1 MTLGPAVGA
10 IATALGK
17 PPMPH
22 QQYIWDVALE
32 IDPKTGYFAYS
43 NVTLVGP
50 RQVTGK
56 TEQILPL
63 MIHRCTGVGRDLV
76 DFAMREYGLRV
87 QEPGAQ
93 RVFFTAQ
100 TADAARTR
108 WRDVH
113 VQRIKQSPMRRMWSQ
128 SPRLTQNKES
138 MFWINGSSWVPGA
151 TTGATGGTGDTLD
164 LGVVDE
170 AWSRPD
176 NRTELSM
183 RPAMMTRPWSQLW
196 ALSMVPGPSRVPP
209 DGWPW
214 LMRRMKAGR
223 QRVLAD
229 IRRGTMYIEFS
240 AADKID
246 EVNVADPDTWW
257 SCMPGLGFTVPEQ
270 RVQDD
275 YDEIGSEGAE
285 LGTLEDFAAEYL
297 GIWPTEQLAQWKLIT
312 KPTWQGLQTSD
323 AELTGPIALGVDA
336 NPNLTTASISMAGQL
351 EEGGDVY
358 VELVDRRK
366 GVNWLTGAVLA
377 LARARPVCAVGVDNN
392 GPLAGWVEP
401 LTRAAIEENIDLTI
415 VALPAQKVSA
425 ACSAFY
431 NLTGEQDDPDPEG
444 LPTTRRVRHGG
455 QPELDQSVGGAI
467 PRRSGDRWRYDRDES
482 TADTGPVY
490 AATFAVAAGDD
501 QEWLGGAYDVMES
514 LG

>member
-1 MTLGPAVGA
+1 MTLGPAVGK

-32 IDPKTGYFAYS
+32 IDPNTGLFAY
-43 NVTLVGP
+43 NNITLVGP

-63 MIHRCTGVGRDLV
+63 MIHRCTGVGRELV

-87 QEPGAQ
+87 PEPGPQ

-113 VQRIKQSPMRRMWSQ
+113 VARIAKSPLRRLWATP
-128 SPRLTQNKES
+128 PRLTQNKES
-138 MFWINGSSWVPGA
+138 MFWTNGSSWVPGS
-151 TTGATGGTGDTLD
+151 TKGSTGGTGDTLD
-164 LGVVDE
+164 LGVIDE
-170 AWSRPD
+170 AWSRVD
-176 NRTELSM
+176 SSTELSM

-196 ALSMVPGPSRVPP
+196 ALSMVPGPSRIGP

-214 LMRRMKAGR
+214 LKHRMEAGR
-223 QRVLAD
+223 SRVGAD
-229 IRRGTMYIEFS
+229 IRRGSMYVEFS
-240 AADKID
+240 AADRLD
-246 EVNVADPDTWW
+246 EVNVADPDVWW
-257 SCMPGLGFTVPEQ
+257 RCMPGLGFTVPEQ

-275 YDEIGSEGAE
+275 YEGIGGGQSDM
-285 LGTLEDFAAEYL
+285 GTIEDFAAEYL
-297 GIWPTEQLAQWKLIT
+297 GIWPTAAAAKWESIT
-312 KPTWQGLQTSD
+312 KETWESLRVYEPD
-323 AELTGPIALGVDA
+323 LDGPIAIGVDA
-336 NPNLTTASISMAGQL
+336 NPGLTSASISMASQMGA
-351 EEGGDVY
+351 GDVY
-358 VELVDRRK
+358 VELIDRRG
-366 GVNWLTGAVLA
+366 GVNWLTDAILA
-377 LARARPVCAVGVDNN
+377 LCRARAVCAVGIDRN
-392 GPLAGWVEP
+392 GPLAGLIVP

-415 VALPAQKVSA
+415 VGLTSPDVSA
-425 ACSAFY
+425 ACSTFY
-431 NLTGEQDDPDPEG
+431 NMTGEQDDLDSESV
-444 LPTTRRVRHGG
+444 PTMRRVRHAG

-467 PRRSGDRWRYDRDES
+467 QRRSGDRWRWDRDES
-482 TADTGPVY
+482 TADSGPVF
-490 AATFAVAAGDD
+490 AATLAVAAGED

>member
-1 MTLGPAVGA
+1 MTLGPAVGK

-32 IDPKTGYFAYS
+32 IDPKTGYFAYN

-63 MIHRCTGVGRDLV
+63 MIHRCTGVGHGLV
-76 DFAMREYGLRV
+76 EFALREYGLRV
-87 QEPGAQ
+87 AEPGGQ

-100 TADAARTR
+100 TADDARTR

-113 VQRIKQSPMRRMWSQ
+113 VERIKQSPLRRLWSQ

-138 MFWINGSSWVPGA
+138 MFWVNGSSWVPGS
-151 TTGATGGTGDTLD
+151 TTGRTGGTGDTID
-164 LGVVDE
+164 LGVIDE
-170 AWSRPD
+170 AWSRVD
-176 NRTELSM
+176 NRTELGM

-196 ALSMVPGPSRVPP
+196 ALSMVPGPVRVAP

-214 LMRRMKAGR
+214 LMQRMKAGR
-223 QRVLAD
+223 SRVQAD
-229 IRRGTMYIEFS
+229 QRRGTMYVEFS
-240 AADKID
+240 AADKVD
-246 EVNVADPDTWW
+246 EVDIADPDTWW
-257 SCMPGLGFTVPEQ
+257 RCMPGLGFTVPEQ

-275 YDEIGSEGAE
+275 YVEARDAGQ
-285 LGTLEDFAAEYL
+285 LTDFAAEYL
-297 GIWPTEQLAQWKLIT
+297 GIIPVEQAAQWKLIT
-312 KPTWQGLQTSD
+312 KQTWESLTLPD
-323 AELTGPIALGVDA
+323 VAELSGPIALGVDA
-336 NPNLTTASISMAGQL
+336 NPGLNSASISLAGQL
-351 EEGGDVY
+351 DSGDLY
-358 VELVDRRK
+358 VELVDRYG
-366 GVNWLTGAVLA
+366 GVNWLTNAVIA
-377 LARARPVCAVGVDNN
+377 LARARPVCAVGVDRN

-401 LTRAAIEENIDLTI
+401 LRRAAIEENIDLTI
-415 VALPAQKVSA
+415 VELPAQKVSA

-444 LPTTRRVRHGG
+444 APTIRRVRHSG
-455 QPELDQSVGGAI
+455 QPELDQSVGGAVA
-467 PRRSGDRWRYDRDES
+467 RRSGDRWRYDRDES
-482 TADTGPVY
+482 TADTGPVFS
-490 AATFAVAAGDD
+490 ATFAVAAGED